1 MNAIKIQQLSKQFKD
16 KKAVNNLSLTVEK
29 NQVYGILGPN
39 GAGKSTTINMILGLL
54 KPTQGSIEVLG
65 EEVKFGDTKF
75 LNRVGYINDVPE
87 FYDYMNAREYLAFVL
102 SIFKDKDSSKIKKV
116 LEFVGL
122 DDNKMKIKNYSR
134 GMKQRL
140 GIAQAL
146 INDPELII
154 MDEPTSALDP
164 IGRKEILDIIKNLS
178 KETTVFYSTHLLDDV
193 ERVCDSIAIINN
205 GELLLEGSMKEVKEK
220 FIEDVYLVSFNKQIE
235 ETDLMNLKSVHE
247 VSFDSLYRINASSD
261 FGKEIIEFCYKNK
274 LELTLFKQSE
284 MTLEDI
290 FLKVVNNDV

>member
-1 MNAIKIQQLSKQFKD
+1 
-16 KKAVNNLSLTVEK
+16 
-29 NQVYGILGPN
+29 
-39 GAGKSTTINMILGLL
+39 
-54 KPTQGSIEVLG
+54 
-65 EEVKFGDTKF
+65 
-75 LNRVGYINDVPE
+75 
-87 FYDYMNAREYLAFVL
+87 
-102 SIFKDKDSSKIKKV
+102 
-116 LEFVGL
+116 
-122 DDNKMKIKNYSR
+122 MKIKNYSR